1 MTCLTLHVLE
11 LVDFIIIYKFF
22 LVTLLKIKYI
32 HKMYEHLI
40 KQLIYN

>member
-11 LVDFIIIYKFF
+11 LVDFIIKYKFF
-22 LVTLLKIKYI
+22 LVTLLKIKSI